1 MSKKTVTN
9 TSDPRHIAATDSFSW
24 IMGGNPG
31 AIEAQEAA
39 GQQDLVNSEVLP
51 TEVQG
56 RREDFEKMGIVFG
69 EPVKGDPI
77 FTHCTL
83 PTGWEKRPTDHSMW
97 SDLVDDK
104 GRKRAGIFYKAAF
117 YDRSAHMS
125 PPFARIC
132 VDADY
137 KQEDFTFAEVKDGAT
152 VLFRTEDIR
161 PADGEKMWDARG
173 RACRAAAAWA
183 DEHFPDWR
191 SAFAYWDQDELKTA

>member
-9 TSDPRHIAATDSFSW
+9 TSDPRHIAAKGSLSW
-24 IMGGNPG
+24 VMGGNPG

-39 GQQDLVNSEVLP
+39 GQQELANSEFLP

-56 RREDFEKMGIVFG
+56 RREDFERMGIVFG
-69 EPVKGDPI
+69 DPVEGDPM

-83 PTGWEKRPTDHSMW
+83 PTGWKKGPTDHSMW

-125 PPFARIC
+125 APYARIR

-137 KQEDFTFAEVKDGAT
+137 EQKDFTFGEVKDGAT

-161 PADGEKMWDARG
+161 PIDGEKMWYTRD
-173 RACRAAAAWA
+173 RACKAAATWA
-183 DEHFPDWR
+183 DEHFPDWQN
-191 SAFAYWDQDELKTA
+191 ATANWDQDELKTA

>member
-1 MSKKTVTN
+1 MSKKPVTN
-9 TSDPRHIAATDSFSW
+9 TSEPRHIAATGSFSW

-39 GQQDLVNSEVLP
+39 GQRELVNSEVLP
-51 TEVQG
+51 TDMKA
-56 RREDFEKMGIVFG
+56 REDFEKMGIVFG
-69 EPVKGDPI
+69 EPVEGDPI

-83 PTGWEKRPTDHSMW
+83 PAGWKKRPTGHSMW

-117 YDRSAHMS
+117 YDRSARMS
-125 PPFARIC
+125 PPCTRIC
-132 VDADY
+132 VEADY
-137 KQEDFTFAEVKDGAT
+137 EQKDFTFGEVKDGPT

-161 PADGEKMWDARG
+161 LNEGESIWAARD
-173 RACRAAAAWA
+173 RASKAAQAWA

-191 SAFAYWDQDELKTA
+191 NATAYWEQDELKTA